1 MGAFAKGSVVIVR
14 FPFTDLSSTTLRPA
28 IVVQNLPGEDM
39 ILCMV
44 TSQMARDADAI
55 PLNSHDFARGTIHK
69 PSNVRPNRLFTG
81 ANSLVDFQAG
91 SLTQAKM
98 DALTNAIVV
107 VLQR

>member
-1 MGAFAKGSVVIVR
+1 
-14 FPFTDLSSTTLRPA
+14 
-28 IVVQNLPGEDM
+28 
-39 ILCMV
+39 MV